1 MPVCAVIGA
10 CLHLMPAH
18 GRLDPGAAESAAP
31 VVARAAAPE
40 AGSPPAAA
48 GPVGPA
54 DALISDAGVSDAAS
68 ISDAASSW
76 PDQAVPSTR
85 EPVADPFAMG
95 TRAWGVLLGRSRDPS
110 LGRIIALQVE
120 HSRFIRDGLSISI
133 GGTFGYAEA
142 DAWRDGVLG
151 GPEAGIR
158 WHLLRDG
165 HASLFLDGGAAMLF
179 QQHPLTRE
187 SLRFNFDLKAGLG
200 ATLRLDDRTSL
211 IGGLRWH
218 HLSNARVRGRSRN
231 LGYDGPMLSIGLL
244 RTF

>member
-1 MPVCAVIGA
+1 MPVCTIMCT
-10 CLHLMPAH
+10 CLHVLPAH
-18 GRLDPGAAESAAP
+18 GRVDPDALNDDAPIMACADAPDAGA
-31 VVARAAAPE
+31 
-40 AGSPPAAA
+40 PPAAER
-48 GPVGPA
+48 PVSPA
-54 DALISDAGVSDAAS
+54 DAQISSAG
-68 ISDAASSW
+68 ISDAASSC
-76 PDQAVPSTR
+76 PDLTVLSTC
-85 EPVADPFAMG
+85 EPVADPFAEG
-95 TRAWGVLLGRSRDPS
+95 THAWGVLLGRSRDPS

-120 HSRFIRDGLSISI
+120 HSRFVRDGLSISI

-158 WHLLRDG
+158 WHLLRDSR
-165 HASLFLDGGAAMLF
+165 ASVFLDGGAAMLF